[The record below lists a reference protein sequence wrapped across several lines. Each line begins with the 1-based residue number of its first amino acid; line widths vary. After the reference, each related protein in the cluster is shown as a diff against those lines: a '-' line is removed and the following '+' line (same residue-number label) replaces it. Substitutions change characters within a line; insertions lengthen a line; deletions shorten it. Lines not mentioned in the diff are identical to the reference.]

1 MSFTETMR
9 LLQEKLEEQKREE
22 QKEQEKLLNRKLE
35 ASELGD
41 CSSFETFCPS
51 DSSEVLEILSD
62 PSLTS
67 VQAKA
72 KAKARRKYE
81 RRKEREIEARRIAE
95 AEGLLAPKASI
106 VRTRRVVRS
115 IGGIKIVGA
124 LQSAE

>member
-9 LLQEKLEEQKREE
+9 LLQEKIEEQKQKE

-51 DSSEVLEILSD
+51 DSNEVLEILSD

-81 RRKEREIEARRIAE
+81 RRKEREAEARRIAE
-95 AEGLLAPKASI
+95 AEGLLAPKPAI
-106 VRTRRVVRS
+106 TRTRRVVKS
-115 IGGIKIVGA
+115 LEGIRIIKT